1 MRNLYTDR
9 LIEYIMASE
18 WLKDL
23 DKFLQEHMLAVSS
36 VFTIISG
43 FMIYVGMMGEWYS
56 SSSLAPTLILD
67 SIGDYD
73 IFVFIFGLIIFGFSV
88 YYLWLT
94 RHYMDRF
101 EEIISTSSKREFQKN
116 WTEIE
121 QIARYQLPKEYRK
134 RVAEARKKFGLR

>member
-1 MRNLYTDR
+1 MV
-9 LIEYIMASE
+9 SE
-18 WLKDL
+18 WRKNL
-23 DKFLQEHMLAVSS
+23 DKFLQEHMLAVSL
-36 VFTIISG
+36 VFAIISG
-43 FMIYVGMMGEWYS
+43 FMTYVGMMGEFYS
-56 SSSLAPTLILD
+56 TSSLSPDMILD
-67 SIGDYD
+67 VIGDYD
-73 IFVFIFGLIIFGFSV
+73 IFVFIFGLIIFGFSA

>member
-1 MRNLYTDR
+1 
-9 LIEYIMASE
+9 MASE
-18 WLKDL
+18 WRKEL

-73 IFVFIFGLIIFGFSV
+73 IFVFIFGLIIFGFSA

-101 EEIISTSSKREFQKN
+101 EEIISTSSKR
-116 WTEIE
+116 
-121 QIARYQLPKEYRK
+121 
-134 RVAEARKKFGLR
+134 

>member
-1 MRNLYTDR
+1 
-9 LIEYIMASE
+9 
-18 WLKDL
+18 
-23 DKFLQEHMLAVSS
+23 MLAVSS

-73 IFVFIFGLIIFGFSV
+73 IFVYFWFDHIWFFYILPLV
-88 YYLWLT
+88 NTY
-94 RHYMDRF
+94 YMDRF

>member
-1 MRNLYTDR
+1 
-9 LIEYIMASE
+9 MASK
-18 WLKDL
+18 WRKDL
-23 DKFLQEHMLAVSS
+23 DKFLQEHMMAVSS
-36 VFTIISG
+36 VFTIISV
-43 FMIYVGMMGEWYS
+43 FMIYVGMMGEWYY

-73 IFVFIFGLIIFGFSV
+73 IFVFIFGLIIFGFSA

-101 EEIISTSSKREFQKN
+101 EEIISTSSKKEFQKN

>member
-1 MRNLYTDR
+1 
-9 LIEYIMASE
+9 MASK
-18 WLKDL
+18 WRKDL
-23 DKFLQEHMLAVSS
+23 DKFLQEHMMAVSS
-36 VFTIISG
+36 VFTIISV
-43 FMIYVGMMGEWYS
+43 FMIYVGMMGEWYY

-73 IFVFIFGLIIFGFSV
+73 IFVFIFGLIIFGFSA

-101 EEIISTSSKREFQKN
+101 EEIISTSSKREFQRN